1 MKPFTL
7 DTAIVIAAQAHEGQR
22 DMAGEPYILHPLR
35 VSMAQATN
43 MARIVGVLHD
53 TVEDSKGMVTIASLR
68 GMGCPEDALEALE
81 LVTFSKGTTT
91 EEYLARVKKIKLN
104 AIATAVKLADLRDNT
119 NIDRIRG
126 RREGLNDKDMKRLQK
141 YLDAI
146 TILKGDGV

>member
-7 DTAIVIAAQAHEGQR
+7 DTAIGLAALAHEGQR
-22 DMAGEPYILHPLR
+22 DMAGEPYILHPTR
-35 VSMAQATN
+35 VMLAQTSN
-43 MARIVGVLHD
+43 LARIVGELHD
-53 TVEDSKGMVTIASLR
+53 TIEDSKGLVTIVSLR
-68 GMGCPEDALEALE
+68 TMACPEDALEALD
-81 LVTFSKGTTT
+81 LVTFPKGLTT

-126 RREGLNDKDMKRLQK
+126 RREGLNEKDMKRLQK

-146 TILKGDGV
+146 TILKGDGL